1 MSSSPVADA
10 EDTPPPASASAADV
24 DAAPLQARVLAWV
37 QQRAEQGSVRVTVAG
52 LADELQTQAESV
64 RAHLRALAAAGQ
76 IATATATAGRQGL
89 HIRLGAGTPD
99 RTLRP
104 AARTNRR
111 YCPFCGQPSGPTG
124 RFCGGCGEELPR

>member
-10 EDTPPPASASAADV
+10 EDTPPPASASAAHV
-24 DAAPLQARVLAWV
+24 DAAPLQARVLACV

-64 RAHLRALAAAGQ
+64 RALAAAGQ
-76 IATATATAGRQGL
+76 IATATAGRQGL

-111 YCPFCGQPSGPTG
+111 YCPFCGQPSGPTR